1 MTSPKFRLG
10 NRRPYGYLRSRTL
23 LRLRGYVR
31 GAHPTPTAASAASA
45 ADRRSHFGL
54 EAGTAGHSDLRQ
66 GGVQLGMAIVVK
78 IEYCFDL
85 PVHRSSRCVWSGIS
99 SRFHVF
105 FKRPTKKRRGYAG
118 EWSSPR
124 PCLRRERATARARA
138 RVMARRVAT
147 RRGTPS

>member
-23 LRLRGYVR
+23 LRLRGCVR
-31 GAHPTPTAASAASA
+31 GVSI
-45 ADRRSHFGL
+45 GL

-66 GGVQLGMAIVVK
+66 GGVQLGIAIVVK

-85 PVHRSSRCVWSGIS
+85 PVHRSSPCVWSGIS
-99 SRFHVF
+99 RRFHVF